1 MRVNPLKQYLHNS
14 DHHRYTHWHNGIYT
28 IRVCSC
34 RYHSCCSHDYF
45 LRIHQGLEKK
55 RWLKRQKR
63 NIPRN
68 KLIKIKG
75 GEQGWG
81 RDEEDCPFVSFF
93 QPSIHYFYFW
103 NFYLQQE
110 SILSWCIIWLIWTC
124 EITIPL
130 PSEQV
135 KLWQLPQLTSFHS
148 KLCPTPRVWTQSS
161 SSLKSLGWFG
171 AQYVKLLDWLPAQT
185 NVPSVSLSFSPIQ
198 PFSPLRRCWT

>member
-1 MRVNPLKQYLHNS
+1 MQYLHSAKFLRVTTLMRVNPLKQYLHNS

-81 RDEEDCPFVSFF
+81 RDEEDCRFVSFPNPF
-93 QPSIHYFYFW
+93 SFSSLLYTISIS
-103 NFYLQQE
+103 E
-110 SILSWCIIWLIWTC
+110 ILSPTRKYPKLMHYLTDMDLRNYNSLTLWTG
-124 EITIPL
+124 EVMAASAAYVIPL
-130 PSEQV
+130 KTMSN
-135 KLWQLPQLTSFHS
+135 S
-148 KLCPTPRVWTQSS
+148 
-161 SSLKSLGWFG
+161 
-171 AQYVKLLDWLPAQT
+171 
-185 NVPSVSLSFSPIQ
+185 
-198 PFSPLRRCWT
+198 